1 MSPYI
6 NYIIVQRLSSHLK
19 FKLSLIVNDCYKL
32 KSSLRFVLSAFYHRC
47 RYLFLPLL
55 ATALS
60 LGLLQFTQADWQ
72 IWQESINQ
80 LPFWLLVT
88 ATALALQ
95 FNRSRLAYLAMLL
108 LLFYAE
114 KQHLLSSLSSYTE
127 TLFLGGAFIIT
138 CFSFFKDRGVLSFH
152 SLVRVFSIFLCFGM
166 AYGWLWG
173 IEHFQ
178 AEITAKSPLS
188 LSFQLQAALPLYLCG
203 LLILTRT
210 LWQTNLVNTSILITF
225 VIWVLYDLNPQQLPL
240 SVLFSALAVIY
251 LLTILIDSY
260 FLAYRDELT
269 GLASRRALYN
279 LVLSLGRK
287 YSVAMLDIDHFKK
300 FNDTYGHDVGDQVL
314 KLVAAK
320 LARVSGGGKVFR
332 YGGEEFTIVFS
343 RKNTDSVIDHLEDV
357 RESIE
362 EYRIVLRDD
371 KRKQNTKT
379 KRNAANKSNQKTVS
393 VTISIGVAERQGRQT
408 FDQTMKS
415 ADEALYRAK
424 KKGRN
429 QLCT

>member
-1 MSPYI
+1 M
-6 NYIIVQRLSSHLK
+6 
-19 FKLSLIVNDCYKL
+19 
-32 KSSLRFVLSAFYHRC
+32 SAFYHRC
-47 RYLFLPLL
+47 RYFFLPLL
-55 ATALS
+55 ATAFS
-60 LGLLQFTQADWQ
+60 IGLLQFTQADWQ
-72 IWQESINQ
+72 IWQGSIDQ

-88 ATALALQ
+88 TTALALQ

-114 KQHLLSSLSSYTE
+114 TQHQLVPSSLSSYTE
-127 TLFLGGAFIIT
+127 AIFLGGALIIT
-138 CFSFFKDRGVLSFH
+138 CFSFFKDRGLLSPH
-152 SLVRVFSIFLCFGM
+152 TLVRLFAICISFVM

-203 LLILTRT
+203 LLLLIRT

-225 VIWVLYDLNPQQLPL
+225 VIWVLNNLTPGQLPL

-251 LLTILIDSY
+251 LFTILIDSY

-320 LARVSGGGKVFR
+320 MARVSGGGKVFR
-332 YGGEEFTIVFS
+332 YGGEEFTIVFP
-343 RKNTDSVIDHLEDV
+343 RKDTDSVIDHLEDV

-371 KRKQNTKT
+371 KRKQNTKA
-379 KRNAANKSNQKTVS
+379 KRNAASKSNKKTVS
-393 VTISIGVAERQGRQT
+393 VTISIGVAERQGGET
-408 FDQTMKS
+408 FEQTMKE
-415 ADEALYRAK
+415 ADKALYRAK

-429 QLCT
+429 QICT

>member
-1 MSPYI
+1 
-6 NYIIVQRLSSHLK
+6 
-19 FKLSLIVNDCYKL
+19 
-32 KSSLRFVLSAFYHRC
+32 LSAFYHRC
-47 RYLFLPLL
+47 RYFFLPLFI
-55 ATALS
+55 TAFS
-60 LGLLQFTQADWQ
+60 LGLIHFSKDDWK
-72 IWQESINQ
+72 IWQGSIDQ

-88 ATALALQ
+88 AAALALQ

-108 LLFYAE
+108 LLFYAD
-114 KQHLLSSLSSYTE
+114 KQHHLLPSSLSSYTE
-127 TLFLGGAFIIT
+127 VIFLGGALIIT
-138 CFSFFKDRGVLSFH
+138 WFTFFKDRGVLSPH
-152 SLVRVFSIFLCFGM
+152 SLVRIFSMILCFGI

-178 AEITAKSPLS
+178 AEITATSPLS
-188 LSFQLQAALPLYLCG
+188 LPFQLQAALPLYLCG
-203 LLILTRT
+203 LLVLSRT
-210 LWQTNLVNTSILITF
+210 LWQANLVNTSILITF
-225 VIWVLYDLNPQQLPL
+225 VIWVLYDLHPGQLPL
-240 SVLFSALAVIY
+240 SVLFSALAIIY
-251 LLTILIDSY
+251 LFTILIDSY

-320 LARVSGGGKVFR
+320 MDRVSGGGKVFR
-332 YGGEEFTIVFS
+332 YGGEEFTIVFP
-343 RKNTDSVIDHLEDV
+343 RKDTDSVIDHLEDV

-371 KRKQNTKT
+371 KRKQNTKA
-379 KRNAANKSNQKTVS
+379 KRNAANRSNKKTVS
-393 VTISIGVAERQGRQT
+393 VTISIGVAERQGGET
-408 FDQTMKS
+408 FDKTMKQ

-429 QLCT
+429 QVCT